1 MMLESHSRA
10 STLQIGFIVAGRQ
23 TPAAGSERYF
33 WDLLEAL
40 PPTGIDV
47 HGLVVGDPAIT
58 RASNAAVESFAPE
71 GGPAV
76 ARVKALRQ
84 AVSRNVSRNQIVVS
98 HAAQHAFPVLDV
110 VRSRPLVVHFH
121 GPLVREGRAEGM
133 SVKELMMRSIA
144 ERFVYGRAQR
154 IIVLSHAFGK
164 ILQDDYQVPASK
176 IRVVPGGVDLTQFQL
191 GVTKADAR
199 RRLGWPA
206 DRPIFFTA
214 RRLAA
219 TKGIDRLVDAM
230 PEVIHNAPSTMLVI
244 AGTGPLTAQLEQQ
257 VRELGLGGSVRFA
270 GYVDENT
277 LRLMYRA
284 ADALIVPTVA
294 LEGFGLV
301 VVEAL
306 ACGTPAI
313 VTPVSGLPEVVRDL
327 DPHLVLAGSEPA
339 DIARGIIAVAS
350 GEQKLPDAAACRA
363 YAERFDWR
371 KIATRIGEIYHEV
384 A

>member
-1 MMLESHSRA
+1 MRESERRA

-40 PPTGIDV
+40 PSTGIDV
-47 HGLVVGDPAIT
+47 HGLVVGDPEIT

-71 GGPAV
+71 GGSAV
-76 ARVKALRQ
+76 ARVKALRR
-84 AVSRNVSRNQIVVS
+84 AVSRNIGRNHIVVS
-98 HAAQHAFPVLDV
+98 HHAQHALPVLDV
-110 VRSRPLVVHFH
+110 VRSRPLVVHCH
-121 GPLVREGRAEGM
+121 GPLVREGRSEGM
-133 SVKELMMRSIA
+133 SVKELMMRSLA
-144 ERFVYGRAQR
+144 ERLVYARAQR

-164 ILQDDYQVPASK
+164 ILQDDYHVPASK
-176 IRVVPGGVDLTQFQL
+176 IRIVPGGVDLTRFQL
-191 GVTKADAR
+191 GVSKADAR
-199 RRLGWPA
+199 RRLGWPT
-206 DRPIFFTA
+206 DRPLFFTA
-214 RRLAA
+214 RRLAP

-230 PEVIHNAPSTMLVI
+230 SEILSAAPSTLLVI
-244 AGTGPLTAQLEQQ
+244 AGSGPLTAQLQQ
-257 VRELGLGGSVRFA
+257 RVRELGLEACVRFA
-270 GYVDENT
+270 GYVDERT

-306 ACGTPAI
+306 ACGTPAL

-327 DPHLVLAGSEPA
+327 DPRLVLAGSEPV
-339 DIARGIIAVAS
+339 DIARGIIAVVS
-350 GEQKLPDAAACRA
+350 GEQKLPDTAACRA

-371 KIATRIGEIYHEV
+371 KIASRVGDVYHEV